1 MRSDAIVNKA
11 TADNNIPN
19 SKIKSRCT
27 KLINIEARENTWNNF
42 MGLKE
47 QSVIIKCVL
56 EVTKQ
61 KEIQS
66 WQSLLGRLPTAIHNF
81 CHRYLIVSL
90 ANNTNL
96 YKWKLANSSQCDLC
110 DNPQTQ
116 KHVFNNCVPAL
127 ERYTWRHNSILRSL
141 FNHIIQK
148 LSSTFK
154 LYVDGIVVVI
164 RGQAEVEKYCYWP
177 SL

>member
-1 MRSDAIVNKA
+1 
-11 TADNNIPN
+11 
-19 SKIKSRCT
+19 
-27 KLINIEARENTWNNF
+27 

-47 QSVIIKCVL
+47 QSVKIKSVL

-66 WQSLLGRLPTAIHNF
+66 WQSLLGRLPMRWMINHNF
-81 CHRYLIVSL
+81 RGRYLIVSL

-110 DNPQTQ
+110 DNLQTQ

-127 ERYTWRHNSILRSL
+127 ERYTWRHNSILKSL
-141 FNHIIQK
+141 YNHLMHK

-154 LYVDGIVVVI
+154 LHVDGIVGFPNPSQLFRSTRPDMVVKEVSNRYRADMSI
-164 RGQAEVEKYCYWP
+164 RNQ
-177 SL
+177 